1 MTHFLVICIDKKN
14 SLNRRLEN
22 REQHLKHLKS
32 LRKKLLMAGPILDE
46 KENPVGSLLIID
58 FKKKID
64 LQKFLENDPYSKADL
79 FKTIK
84 IEKFK
89 RVF

>member
-14 SLNRRLEN
+14 SLTRRLEN

-58 FKKKID
+58 FKKKTD